1 MKSKQ
6 YLFDTFIAG
15 LDALKN
21 LIDPATQNV
30 LGVDRPLLKV
40 CYASFRFKY
49 LLKVKPFLKMLVQL
63 CFLIYEVPIDF
74 FYQVEEGVVSM
85 NTD

>member
-1 MKSKQ
+1 MSSTHLFKSKQ
-6 YLFDTFIAG
+6 CLFDAIIAG

-40 CYASFRFKY
+40 CYAPFDFKY
-49 LLKVKPFLKMLVQL
+49 LLKVKPLTSEFRVRTE
-63 CFLIYEVPIDF
+63 C
-74 FYQVEEGVVSM
+74 
-85 NTD
+85 